1 MTRALKI
8 KVALKFPTIIFDQ
21 SIFKTAAEIIWK
33 DPSMLKECILI
44 LGTFHTIMMYMTV
57 ISKLFK
63 DAEVRDVLGD
73 HSFSTFAKYVSVCIR
88 EYEMLVFRRML

>member
-1 MTRALKI
+1 
-8 KVALKFPTIIFDQ
+8 
-21 SIFKTAAEIIWK
+21 
-33 DPSMLKECILI
+33 MLKEFILM
-44 LGTFHTIMMYMTV
+44 LGTFHTIMIYMTV

-73 HSFSTFAKYVSVCIR
+73 HSFSTFTKHVRVRIR